1 MKNMIEKFRPRSIL
15 LSLLLLPVFAI
26 PGASTAEEAANS
38 SYEAQIL
45 DWRQRR
51 HDRLADDDGWMT
63 LVALEWLEQ
72 GSNRVGSDP
81 SSDAVM
87 PGGPARWGTVYVEGD
102 DIRFRAAEDSGVTIN
117 GKQVKEAEL
126 LADDQGDPT
135 IVRSGDLSFHVIHR
149 GSYALRVKDRK
160 APTLLA
166 FKGMP
171 MYDIDPE
178 WRIEGTLTRA
188 PEGEAIPISDV
199 LGQTNDSPVYG
210 TFEFEKDGEVYS
222 LIALGTEESD
232 SLWFLFADKTSGRET
247 YGAGR
252 FLYSDG
258 MPENGRLV
266 VDFNK
271 AYNPPCAYNDFSTC
285 PLPPQE
291 NRLKLA
297 VEAGEKDYGH

>member
-1 MKNMIEKFRPRSIL
+1 
-15 LSLLLLPVFAI
+15 LLLPALSAPI
-26 PGASTAEEAANS
+26 TLTADEAVAT
-38 SYEAQIL
+38 SYEEQIL

-51 HDRLADDDGWMT
+51 HDRLADDNGWMT

-72 GSNRVGSDP
+72 GKNRVGSAP
-81 SSDAVM
+81 SSDALM
-87 PGGPARWGTVYVEGD
+87 PGGPAHWGTVYVEGD
-102 DIRFRAAEDSGVTIN
+102 NIRFTAAKESEVTIN
-117 GKQVKEAEL
+117 GKRVKEAEL
-126 LADDQGDPT
+126 LADDQGEPT
-135 IVRSGDLSFHVIHR
+135 VVRSGDLSFYVIHR

-160 APTLLA
+160 APALLA

-178 WRIEGTLTRA
+178 WRIEGILIRA
-188 PEGEAIPISDV
+188 PEGESIPISDV

-210 TFEFEKDGEVYS
+210 TFEFEKGGEVYR
-222 LIALGTEESD
+222 LIALGTEESE

-271 AYNPPCAYNDFSTC
+271 AYNPPCAFNNYSTC

-291 NRLKLA
+291 NRLRLA

>member
-1 MKNMIEKFRPRSIL
+1 VKDINKKFRPGPAL
-15 LSLLLLPVFAI
+15 LSLLLLPVFALPI
-26 PGASTAEEAANS
+26 MSSAEEVVLP

-51 HDRLADDDGWMT
+51 HDRLADDNGWMT

-72 GSNRVGSDP
+72 GRNRVGSDP
-81 SSDAVM
+81 SSDALM

-102 DIRFRAAEDSGVTIN
+102 SIRFTAAKDSGLTIN
-117 GKQVKEAEL
+117 GKPVKEAEL
-126 LADDQGDPT
+126 IADDQGEPT
-135 IVRSGDLSFHVIHR
+135 VVRSGDLSFHVIHR

-178 WRIEGTLTRA
+178 WRIEGALIRA
-188 PEGEAIPISDV
+188 PEGESIPISDV

>member
-1 MKNMIEKFRPRSIL
+1 
-15 LSLLLLPVFAI
+15 
-26 PGASTAEEAANS
+26 
-38 SYEAQIL
+38 
-45 DWRQRR
+45 
-51 HDRLADDDGWMT
+51 
-63 LVALEWLEQ
+63 
-72 GSNRVGSDP
+72 
-81 SSDAVM
+81 
-87 PGGPARWGTVYVEGD
+87 
-102 DIRFRAAEDSGVTIN
+102 
-117 GKQVKEAEL
+117 
-126 LADDQGDPT
+126 
-135 IVRSGDLSFHVIHR
+135 
-149 GSYALRVKDRK
+149 
-160 APTLLA
+160 
-166 FKGMP
+166 
-171 MYDIDPE
+171 MYDIKPE

-188 PEGEAIPISDV
+188 PEGESIPISDV

-210 TFEFEKDGEVYS
+210 TFEFEKDGEGYS

-285 PLPPQE
+285 ALPPQE

>member
-1 MKNMIEKFRPRSIL
+1 MKNMIEKFRPGSVL

-26 PGASTAEEAANS
+26 PDASTAEEAANS
-38 SYEAQIL
+38 SYEAHIL

-72 GSNRVGSDP
+72 GRNRVGSDP

-102 DIRFRAAEDSGVTIN
+102 DIRFKAAKDSGVTIN

-126 LADDQGDPT
+126 VADDQGDPT

-188 PEGEAIPISDV
+188 PEGESIPISDV